1 MCFVVYSCGQ
11 SWLDTYKLS
20 YLRLKDPDADL
31 LDPKSWIKSDKPVFE
46 GTDQVFGDRGMPVFH
61 NFS

>member
-1 MCFVVYSCGQ
+1 MFVVYSCGQ

-31 LDPKSWIKSDKPVFE
+31 LDRKAGLKVINLYLKVPIKYL
-46 GTDQVFGDRGMPVFH
+46 G
-61 NFS
+61 